1 MVQVHHFLL
10 LSQQLVAAA
19 VLDEILLTLQLVVQV
34 AVVQV
39 QLVLWELRVHQVK
52 VLRAVMDLIAE
63 GLVLLAVAVAVVL
76 QLWVQTEHLAPVH
89 QVGRVAQVLQA
100 A

>member
-1 MVQVHHFLL
+1 MVQVHHFRLFPH
-10 LSQQLVAAA
+10 QLVAAA

-34 AVVQV
+34 AVGQV
-39 QLVLWELRVHQVK
+39 QLVLWELRAHQVK

-63 GLVLLAVAVAVVL
+63 GALLAVAVAVVL
-76 QLWVQTEHLAPVH
+76 QLWVQTEHLALVH